1 MRVFVDSLGCRLNQ
15 SEIES
20 LARQFKR
27 AGHTI
32 VATAGEADLCV
43 VNTCAVTG
51 EAESKSRHLLRQ
63 VARAAPAAR
72 IVATGCYAHLAP
84 AEVLGL
90 PGVSQVVDNL
100 DKDRLVELTALTP
113 LPPVPELW
121 EKGMRAEP
129 FDREPLARD
138 YVPGAYGHTRA
149 FVKVQDGCDNRCTF
163 CITTIAR
170 GASRSRPLAEVVI
183 EVQAMAAGGYQEAVL
198 TGVHLGSYGHDR
210 GERDGLKRLVA
221 ALLADTDI
229 ARLRLSS
236 LEPWDLDE
244 SFFELWA
251 NPRLCPHLHLPLQSG
266 CDRTLRRMARRTTC
280 ASFSRL
286 VAAARAAIPD
296 LALTTDLIA
305 GFPGE
310 SEDDFRASY
319 EYVADLGFASLHVFS
334 YSPRP
339 GTAAA
344 RMRNQVPPQVKQA
357 RSRALHALG
366 RAAGRTF
373 RQRYLGRTMEVLW
386 ESATGADE
394 RGWRWSG
401 LTPNYLRVEVSS
413 RERLANRITPV
424 RLSALREGR
433 LAGSGQGLILEGEL

>member
-1 MRVFVDSLGCRLNQ
+1 MRVYVDTLGCRLNQ

-20 LARQFKR
+20 LARQFER
-27 AGHTI
+27 AGHT
-32 VATAGEADLCV
+32 VVGVAGEADLCV

-51 EAESKSRHLLRQ
+51 EAEHKSRQLIRRI
-63 VARAAPAAR
+63 ARAAPQAR

-84 AEVLGL
+84 GEVQAL
-90 PGVSQVVDNL
+90 PGVSQVINNF
-100 DKDRLVELTALTP
+100 DKDRLVALVALSVAPFSPDTRARRQATVEL
-113 LPPVPELW
+113 
-121 EKGMRAEP
+121 
-129 FDREPLARD
+129 FDREPIVRD
-138 YVPGAYGHTRA
+138 YVPGAYGRTRA

-170 GASRSRPLAEVVI
+170 GPGRSRPLAEVVA
-183 EVQAMAAGGYQEAVL
+183 EVQAMAAGGYQEVVL

-229 ARLRLSS
+229 PRLRLSS

-244 SFFELWA
+244 HFFELWA

-280 ASFSRL
+280 ASFRRL
-286 VAAARAAIPD
+286 VEAARAAIPD

-310 SEDDFRASY
+310 SDDDFRASY
-319 EYVADLGFASLHVFS
+319 EYVASIGFAGLHVFP
-334 YSPRP
+334 YSARP

-344 RMRNQVPPQVKQA
+344 RLRNQVPPQVKEA
-357 RSRALHALG
+357 RCRALIALG
-366 RAAGRTF
+366 REMGRAF
-373 RQRYLGRTMEVLW
+373 RQRYIGRTVAVLW

-401 LTPNYLRVEVSS
+401 LTPNYLRVEVTS
-413 RERLANRITPV
+413 REVLHNRVTPV
-424 RLSALREGR
+424 RLVALC
-433 LAGSGQGLILEGEL
+433 QDNILEGEL

>member
-1 MRVFVDSLGCRLNQ
+1 MRVYVDTLGCRLNQ

-20 LARQFKR
+20 LARQFER
-27 AGHTI
+27 AGHMVVR
-32 VATAGEADLCV
+32 VAEEADLCV

-51 EAESKSRHLLRQ
+51 EAEHKSRQLIRRI
-63 VARAAPAAR
+63 ARAAPQAQ

-84 AEVLGL
+84 DRVQAL
-90 PGVSQVVDNL
+90 PGVSQVINNF
-100 DKDRLVELTALTP
+100 DKDRLVALVAPAVVPLSPGAGGRVRATAEL
-113 LPPVPELW
+113 
-121 EKGMRAEP
+121 
-129 FDREPLARD
+129 FDREPIVRD
-138 YVPGAYGHTRA
+138 YVPGAYGRTRA

-170 GASRSRPLAEVVI
+170 GPGRSRPLAEVVA
-183 EVQAMAAGGYQEAVL
+183 EVQAMAAGGYQEVVL

-229 ARLRLSS
+229 PRLRLSS

-244 SFFELWA
+244 GFFELWA

-280 ASFSRL
+280 ASFRRL
-286 VAAARAAIPD
+286 VEAARAAIPD

-310 SEDDFRASY
+310 SENDFRASY
-319 EYVADLGFASLHVFS
+319 AYVASIGFAGLHVFP
-334 YSPRP
+334 YSARP
-339 GTAAA
+339 GTAAT
-344 RMRNQVPPQVKQA
+344 RMRNQVPHRVKEA
-357 RSRALHALG
+357 RCRALIALG
-366 RAAGRTF
+366 QEMGRAF
-373 RQRYLGRTMEVLW
+373 RQRYVGRTMEVLW
-386 ESATGADE
+386 ESAAGADE

-401 LTPNYLRVEVSS
+401 LTPNYLRVEVTS
-413 RERLANRITPV
+413 REVLHNRVTPV
-424 RLSALREGR
+424 RLVMLREDN
-433 LAGSGQGLILEGEL
+433 ILEGEL